1 MGWGGRGLLGDRHT
15 GGWTHKSLKQTLHGK
30 GCVYCAR
37 EWLKVEAEMCT
48 YVCVLFYPTVFF
60 LSPRD
65 SNPRHG
71 ECGGRVCTPN
81 CHLTIIATAMT
92 NNVYA
97 VRMRDTTTHACFLVH
112 SELGR
117 PAGVLIQPMQ
127 SAPAAFM
134 S

>member
-1 MGWGGRGLLGDRHT
+1 M
-15 GGWTHKSLKQTLHGK
+15 
-30 GCVYCAR
+30 
-37 EWLKVEAEMCT
+37 VESGSRDV
-48 YVCVLFYPTVFF
+48 YVCVLFTYSLLFVAAGLEPA
-60 LSPRD
+60 PR
-65 SNPRHG
+65 

-81 CHLTIIATAMT
+81 CHLTIIATTMT

-97 VRMRDTTTHACFLVH
+97 VRMRDTTTLACFLGH

>member
-1 MGWGGRGLLGDRHT
+1 M
-15 GGWTHKSLKQTLHGK
+15 
-30 GCVYCAR
+30 
-37 EWLKVEAEMCT
+37 VESGSRDV
-48 YVCVLFYPTVFF
+48 YVCVLFTYSLLFVAA
-60 LSPRD
+60 D
-65 SNPRHG
+65 SNPRHHITWG
-71 ECGGRVCTPN
+71 LN
-81 CHLTIIATAMT
+81 CHLTIIATTMT

-97 VRMRDTTTHACFLVH
+97 VRMRDVTTHACFLVH

>member
-1 MGWGGRGLLGDRHT
+1 
-15 GGWTHKSLKQTLHGK
+15 
-30 GCVYCAR
+30 
-37 EWLKVEAEMCT
+37 MCT
-48 YVCVLFYPTVFF
+48 CVCVCVLFTYSLLFVAA
-60 LSPRD
+60 D

-71 ECGGRVCTPN
+71 GCSGRVCTLN
-81 CHLTIIATAMT
+81 CHLTTIATMMT

-97 VRMRDTTTHACFLVH
+97 VRIMDVTTHACFLTH

-117 PAGVLIQPMQ
+117 PAGALIQPMQ